1 MFHAGNEI
9 FKMYF
14 KTSKAENKQTQE
26 NYFLTESKLNSIEK
40 TISKAPTN
48 TEINHE
54 EFTLVSIKSENYRR
68 L

>member
-54 EFTLVSIKSENYRR
+54 EFTLVSKESENYRR